1 MVSTDCAPGIIDQ
14 ADCRG
19 RWSMKT
25 GESVK
30 GKDLVLSE
38 RDLLVMEGT
47 ASVVHIVCDGRICRP
62 DSSEGSPDRGDAY
75 WTKVGSSSRYEDY
88 ATDAAG
94 LNVKICSKCVKALK
108 RNGIVLKTI
117 R

>member
-1 MVSTDCAPGIIDQ
+1 VIIDQ
-14 ADCRG
+14 AVCRG

-47 ASVVHIVCDGRICRP
+47 DPVAHIVCDGRICRP

-75 WTKVGSSSRYEDY
+75 WTKIGSSNRYEDY
-88 ATDAAG
+88 AADAAG

-108 RNGIVLKTI
+108 RNGIVLKTF

>member
-1 MVSTDCAPGIIDQ
+1 
-14 ADCRG
+14 
-19 RWSMKT
+19 MKT

-47 ASVVHIVCDGRICRP
+47 APIVHMVCDGRICRP
-62 DSSEGSPDRGDAY
+62 DSRAGSPDRGDAY
-75 WTKVGSSSRYEDY
+75 WTKVGSSNRYADY
-88 ATDAAG
+88 AADAAG

-108 RNGIVLKTI
+108 RNGIVLRTLK
-117 R
+117 

>member
-1 MVSTDCAPGIIDQ
+1 
-14 ADCRG
+14 
-19 RWSMKT
+19 MKT

-30 GKDLVLSE
+30 GKDLVLNA

-47 ASVVHIVCDGRICRP
+47 DPTVHIVCDGRICRP

-75 WTKVGSSSRYEDY
+75 WTKVGSSDRYEDY
-88 ATDAAG
+88 ATDAAR
-94 LNVKICSKCVKALK
+94 LKIKICSKCVKALK
-108 RNGIVLKTI
+108 RNGIVLRTF

>member
-1 MVSTDCAPGIIDQ
+1 
-14 ADCRG
+14 
-19 RWSMKT
+19 MKT

-30 GKDLVLSE
+30 GKDLVLSA

-47 ASVVHIVCDGRICRP
+47 DPVVHIVCDGRICRP

-75 WTKVGSSSRYEDY
+75 WTKVGSSNRYEDY
-88 ATDAAG
+88 AADAAG

-108 RNGIVLKTI
+108 RNGIVLKTF